1 MPNDWMDIFRIL
13 YKFRTMIANA
23 EDMQK
28 QLTDKN
34 EVDGPVFIRNNI
46 KFEKWMALDLAYIDN
61 WSFRL
66 DLLILFRTIRTVF
79 KNSNH

>member
-28 QLTDKN
+28 ELADKN
-34 EVDGPVFIRNNI
+34 EVDG
-46 KFEKWMALDLAYIDN
+46 
-61 WSFRL
+61 
-66 DLLILFRTIRTVF
+66 TVF
-79 KNSNH
+79 K